1 MPVDAAGRRKRY
13 IQPDRP
19 RRKLTL
25 EVIIGPMFS
34 GKTSEL
40 IRLVEREVYAKK
52 KGAIFKIAFD
62 KRYSEK
68 QVVTH
73 NGLRYDA
80 YTVASSEEGL
90 GRIEHLSESDG
101 LDAIGVDEVNFF
113 PEAIVGVLDRLAD
126 RRKVIACG
134 LNLNFRAEPF
144 RTTMELAARADK
156 VRYLSAVCVVCGQE
170 ATRTQRLIGGKPA
183 PKDSP
188 TIVVGGKEM
197 YEPRCRDCY
206 VPPE

>member
-1 MPVDAAGRRKRY
+1 M
-13 IQPDRP
+13 
-19 RRKLTL
+19 TL

-40 IRLVEREVYAKK
+40 IRLVEREVYAKR

-62 KRYSEK
+62 ERYSAK

-80 YTVASSEEGL
+80 YSIASSDAGL
-90 GRIEHLSESDG
+90 EKIREVATSNG
-101 LDAIGVDEVNFF
+101 LDAVGVDEVNFF
-113 PEAIVGVLDRLAD
+113 PESVVGLLDRLAD
-126 RRKVIACG
+126 DKKVIACG
-134 LNLNFRAEPF
+134 LNLNFKAEPF
-144 RTTMELAARADK
+144 RTTMELAAKADR

-170 ATRTQRLIGGKPA
+170 ATRTQRLVGGKPA

-188 TIVVGGKEM
+188 VIVVGGKEM
-197 YEPRCRDCY
+197 YEPRCRRCF
-206 VPPE
+206 VAPR

>member
-1 MPVDAAGRRKRY
+1 MEGARV
-13 IQPDRP
+13 
-19 RRKLTL
+19 TL

-52 KGAIFKIAFD
+52 KGAIFKIDFD
-62 KRYSEK
+62 RRYSEK

-80 YTVASSEEGL
+80 YSVSSTDDGVR
-90 GRIEHLSESDG
+90 RIEAVAETES

-113 PEAIVGVLDRLAD
+113 PRSVVGVLDRIAAS
-126 RRKVIACG
+126 RRVIASG
-134 LNLNFRAEPF
+134 LNLDFKAEPF
-144 RTTMELAARADK
+144 PTTMELAARADR
-156 VRYLSAVCVVCGQE
+156 VMYLSAVCVVCGQE
-170 ATRTQRLIGGKPA
+170 ATRTQRLIAGKAA

-188 TIVVGGKEM
+188 LIVVGGKEM
-197 YEPRCRDCY
+197 YEPRCRACY
-206 VPPE
+206 EPPREERDR

>member
-1 MPVDAAGRRKRY
+1 M
-13 IQPDRP
+13 
-19 RRKLTL
+19 TL
-25 EVIIGPMFS
+25 EVIMGPMFS

-62 KRYSEK
+62 KRYSAK

-73 NGLRYDA
+73 NGLRYNA

-90 GRIEHLSESDG
+90 HRIEDIAESKG

-113 PEAIVGVLDRLAD
+113 PEALVEVLDRLAD
-126 RRKVIACG
+126 TRKVIACG

-144 RTTMELAARADK
+144 PTTMQLAVRADR

-183 PKDSP
+183 PRDSP
-188 TIVVGGKEM
+188 IVVVGGKEM
-197 YEPRCRDCY
+197 YEPRCRTCY
-206 VPPE
+206 APPV

>member
-1 MPVDAAGRRKRY
+1 
-13 IQPDRP
+13 
-19 RRKLTL
+19 LTL

-40 IRLVEREVYAKK
+40 IRLVEREVYGKK

-80 YTVASSEEGL
+80 YVIEPSEEGINKI
-90 GRIEHLSESDG
+90 GEVATSNG
-101 LDAIGVDEVNFF
+101 LDAVGVDEVNFF
-113 PEAIVGVLDRLAD
+113 PEALVGVLDRLAD
-126 RRKVIACG
+126 ERRVIACG

-144 RTTMELAARADK
+144 PTTVELVARADR

-170 ATRTQRLIGGKPA
+170 ATRTQKLIAGKPA
-183 PKDSP
+183 PRDSP
-188 TIVVGGKEM
+188 VIAVGGKEM
-197 YEPRCRDCY
+197 YEPRCRTCF
-206 VPPE
+206 VKPK

>member
-1 MPVDAAGRRKRY
+1 M
-13 IQPDRP
+13 
-19 RRKLTL
+19 TL

-62 KRYSEK
+62 KRYSSK

-80 YTVASSEEGL
+80 YTVASSLKGL
-90 GRIEHLSESDG
+90 GRIKQLAEANG
-101 LDAIGVDEVNFF
+101 LDAIGVDEINFF
-113 PEAIVGVLDRLAD
+113 PEQLVKVLDALAETK
-126 RRKVIACG
+126 RVIACG

-144 RTTMELAARADK
+144 RTTMELAARADR

-188 TIVVGGKEM
+188 TIVVGGKEL
-197 YEPRCRDCY
+197 YEPRCRACY
-206 VPPE
+206 EPPQ

>member
-1 MPVDAAGRRKRY
+1 
-13 IQPDRP
+13 
-19 RRKLTL
+19 
-25 EVIIGPMFS
+25 MFS

-62 KRYSEK
+62 KRYSAT

-80 YTVASSEEGL
+80 YTVASSDEGL
-90 GRIEHLSESDG
+90 RKIKEVARSNG

-113 PEAIVGVLDRLAD
+113 PDSIVDLLDSLAD
-126 RRKVIACG
+126 AKRVIACG

-144 RTTMELAARADK
+144 TTTMELAARADR

-183 PKDSP
+183 PRNSP

-197 YEPRCRDCY
+197 YEPRCRSCFE
-206 VPPE
+206 PPE

>member
-1 MPVDAAGRRKRY
+1 M
-13 IQPDRP
+13 
-19 RRKLTL
+19 TL
-25 EVIIGPMFS
+25 EVIMGPMFS

-62 KRYSEK
+62 KRYSAR

-80 YTVASSEEGL
+80 YTVATSAEGL
-90 GRIEHLSESDG
+90 RRIEELADSKK

-113 PEAIVGVLDRLAD
+113 PQELVGMLDRLAD
-126 RRKVIACG
+126 SRKVIAGG
-134 LNLNFRAEPF
+134 LNHNFRAEPF
-144 RTTMELAARADK
+144 PTTMQLAARADR

-183 PKDSP
+183 PWDSP
-188 TIVVGGKEM
+188 VIAVGGKEM
-197 YEPRCRDCY
+197 YEPRCRACY
-206 VPPE
+206 DRPA

>member
-1 MPVDAAGRRKRY
+1 M
-13 IQPDRP
+13 
-19 RRKLTL
+19 TL

-40 IRLVEREVYAKK
+40 IRLVEREVYAKR

-62 KRYSEK
+62 KRYSAR

-73 NGLRYDA
+73 NGLKYEA

-90 GRIEHLSESDG
+90 RKIEELAGSNG
-101 LDAIGVDEVNFF
+101 LDAVGVDEVNFF
-113 PEAIVGVLDRLAD
+113 PEAIVGLLDKLAYS
-126 RRKVIACG
+126 RKVIACG

-144 RTTMELAARADK
+144 RSTMELAARADR

-183 PKDSP
+183 PRDSP
-188 TIVVGGKEM
+188 LIVVGGKEL
-197 YEPRCRDCY
+197 YEPRCRNCY
-206 VPPE
+206 VPPK

>member
-1 MPVDAAGRRKRY
+1 
-13 IQPDRP
+13 
-19 RRKLTL
+19 LTL
-25 EVIIGPMFS
+25 EVIMGPMFS

-40 IRLVEREVYAKK
+40 IRLVEREVYAKR

-62 KRYSEK
+62 KRYSAK

-80 YTVASSEEGL
+80 YSVASSSDGLHKIEEL
-90 GRIEHLSESDG
+90 TNSKG

-113 PEAIVGVLDRLAD
+113 PLELVGVLDRLAD
-126 RRKVIACG
+126 ARKVIACG

-144 RTTMELAARADK
+144 PTTMQLAARADR

-183 PKDSP
+183 PKESP

-197 YEPRCRDCY
+197 YEPRCRTCY
-206 VPPE
+206 APPM